1 MYYSYADRK
10 RLEFFI
16 ISNTENTAGRK
27 NENLHALYKILEFCE
42 EPYLCRRKILL
53 NYLGEDF
60 SKKKCNNM
68 CDNCRKGLKVA
79 EIDFT
84 EHARFVVAMVERA
97 LIKKMDLTII

>member
-1 MYYSYADRK
+1 
-10 RLEFFI
+10 
-16 ISNTENTAGRK
+16 
-27 NENLHALYKILEFCE
+27 
-42 EPYLCRRKILL
+42 
-53 NYLGEDF
+53 
-60 SKKKCNNM
+60 M